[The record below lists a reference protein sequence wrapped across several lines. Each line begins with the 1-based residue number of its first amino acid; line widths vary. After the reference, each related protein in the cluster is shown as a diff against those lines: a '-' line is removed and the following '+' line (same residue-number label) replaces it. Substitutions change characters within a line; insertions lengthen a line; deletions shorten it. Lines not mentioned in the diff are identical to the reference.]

1 MVFASALYRAIR
13 CGNKLIMINQIISFL
28 QETSDLIFWNAAI
41 FGSVLFFIRLCTA
54 FIGGFGEEF
63 DHIEDVVDGD
73 IHHQF
78 GLFKLL
84 TLHTISGFF
93 MMFGWIGLACIKQ
106 YHCNQWHALFFAC
119 SAGLASMIVTAF
131 IFKWSRL
138 LISSG
143 ERFTIEQTVGMRAL
157 VYQQISHHEQGKI
170 QIVVGGVTREILAQS
185 QDGSSIES
193 FSYVKVVDV
202 VDHET
207 VLVEKI

>member
-1 MVFASALYRAIR
+1 
-13 CGNKLIMINQIISFL
+13 MISQIISYL
-28 QETSDLIFWNAAI
+28 QETPDLIFWSAAI
-41 FGSVLFFIRLCTA
+41 FGSALFLVRLCTA

-63 DHIEDVVDGD
+63 DLIEDVDGD

-93 MMFGWIGLACIKQ
+93 MMFGWIGLACLKQ
-106 YHCNQWHALFFAC
+106 YHCNQWYALLFAC
-119 SAGLASMIVTAF
+119 SAGLITMIVTAF
-131 IFKWSRL
+131 IFKWSRSL
-138 LISSG
+138 VSSG
-143 ERFTIEQTVGMRAL
+143 ECFAIEQTIGMIAL
-157 VYQQISHHEQGKI
+157 VYQRISHHERGKI

-193 FSYVKVVDV
+193 FSCVKVVDV

-207 VLVEKI
+207 VLVEKM